1 MKERASRPT
10 AGVIRRLPVF
20 VFLLLMIAVPGDLFA
35 ALGGDPG
42 SVQADQAHLQASAR
56 SIRKEAYTVQE
67 LHAPTGTV
75 VREFVSPGGS
85 VFGVA
90 WEGPW
95 PPDMHQLLGAY
106 FDQFARAMQSAS
118 GSRIGRRPVHIELPG
133 LVMEVAGHARSFTGR
148 AYVPQMLPQGMSAG
162 EIR

>member
-1 MKERASRPT
+1 MMT
-10 AGVIRRLPVF
+10 L
-20 VFLLLMIAVPGDLFA
+20 PGDLFA
-35 ALGGDPG
+35 VLGGDAG
-42 SVQADQAHLQASAR
+42 SVQADQAHLQASLR
-56 SIRKEAYTVQE
+56 STGKEAYTVQE

-75 VREFVSPGGS
+75 VREYVSPGGS

-106 FDQFARAMQSAS
+106 FDQYARAMQSAS
-118 GSRIGRRPVHIELPG
+118 GSRMGRRPVHIELPG
-133 LVMEVAGHARSFTGR
+133 LVVQVAGHARSFTGQ
-148 AYVPQMLPQGMSAG
+148 AYVPQMLPQGMTAG